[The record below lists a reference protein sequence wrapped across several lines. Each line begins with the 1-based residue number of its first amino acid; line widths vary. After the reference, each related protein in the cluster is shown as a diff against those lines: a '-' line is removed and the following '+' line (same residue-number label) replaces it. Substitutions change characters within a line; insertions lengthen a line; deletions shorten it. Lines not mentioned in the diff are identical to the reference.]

1 MEQNEMLEFVKAL
14 SNADRLRIIG
24 ALTQHPAT
32 AKELAET
39 LGLPF
44 REVINHLWML
54 EHGGIVSQQYETW
67 SVDAKSV
74 EVLSRKQFEGQPR
87 ESYSPAPDLSDKPRK
102 VLANYLNPDGSIRQI
117 PQQPAKL
124 QIILDYI
131 LEAFTPGIIYT
142 EKEVNMI
149 IRRFN
154 IDTAGLRRDMID
166 RGMLQRKSDGSQ
178 YWRPE
183 KTSSERS
190 VAQPKNESGETQSR
204 NDSGEAQPKSG

>member
-14 SNADRLRIIG
+14 SDADRLRIVG

-32 AKELAET
+32 AKELVET

-74 EVLSRKQFEGQPR
+74 ENLSRKQFEGQPR
-87 ESYSPAPDLSDKPRK
+87 EAYTPTPDLSEQRRK
-102 VLANYLNPDGSIRQI
+102 VLASHLNPDGSIRQI

-131 LEAFTPGIIYT
+131 LEAFTPGVIYT
-142 EKEVNMI
+142 EKEVNLI

-166 RGMLQRKSDGSQ
+166 RDMLQRKSDGSQ
-178 YWRPE
+178 YWRHDAVNSE
-183 KTSSERS
+183 SS
-190 VAQPKNESGETQSR
+190 ETQSR
-204 NDSGEAQPKSG
+204 NDSGEAQPKE